1 MKTDLSGYP
10 QNERVR
16 EISLFSRIV
25 AVADGFDAG
34 TSVRSYQYEPWP
46 PDEVLKE
53 MRDNPRRGFDQLIV
67 TALITATGV
76 YPVGT
81 LVILDTGALGV
92 VSKTNPDIEHIH
104 QPLVKV
110 ISDAKGRPLETP
122 VTEDLALG
130 ERTILRTT
138 DSQKYGIRVSDYLI

>member
-1 MKTDLSGYP
+1 M
-10 QNERVR
+10 
-16 EISLFSRIV
+16 
-25 AVADGFDAG
+25 
-34 TSVRSYQYEPWP
+34 RSYQYEPWP

-81 LVILDTGALGV
+81 LVILDTGELGV
-92 VSKTNPDIEHIH
+92 VSKTNPEVEHIH

-110 ISDAKGRPLETP
+110 ISDARGRPLETP
-122 VTEDLALG
+122 VTVDLALG
-130 ERTILRTT
+130 EHSVVRTT
-138 DSQKYGIRVSDYLI
+138 DAQKYGIRVSDYLI